1 MLGSGNSSYSWVAL
15 YSSSHT
21 LPYLAASPIPRWPPL
36 QDGTLHQH
44 GGGAAAPTAGG
55 VAVGVNVLEAAD
67 AALKCRAR
75 ADMPDGFVLGRRPR
89 SEPAGLLISS
99 RALQGVPGACLITIV
114 WTDNASAG
122 RGACERGAR
131 APFRSFSGGFQLAA
145 ACWIVLR

>member
-55 VAVGVNVLEAAD
+55 VAVGSTIQLSCKHLFHMECIRC
-67 AALKCRAR
+67 ALG
-75 ADMPDGFVLGRRPR
+75 P
-89 SEPAGLLISS
+89 
-99 RALQGVPGACLITIV
+99 
-114 WTDNASAG
+114 
-122 RGACERGAR
+122 
-131 APFRSFSGGFQLAA
+131 
-145 ACWIVLR
+145 